1 MSNTARVTITVEVD
15 LKQPWGDAS
24 TLGELKKAAAREAI
38 DSITRAIQGAT
49 NTMRIIGKPEVKA
62 ILSGGMKE

>member
-15 LKQPWGDAS
+15 LQQPWGDAS
-24 TLGELKKAAAREAI
+24 TLGELKKAASREAV
-38 DSITRAIQGAT
+38 DSLTRAIQGTT

-62 ILSGGMKE
+62 ILSGGMRE